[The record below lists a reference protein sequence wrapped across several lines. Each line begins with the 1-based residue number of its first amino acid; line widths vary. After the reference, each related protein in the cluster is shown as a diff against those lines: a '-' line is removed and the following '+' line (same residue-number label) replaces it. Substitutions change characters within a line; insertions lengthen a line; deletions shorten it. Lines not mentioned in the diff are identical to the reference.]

1 MRLEAWELY
10 SMTSDGK
17 SSENQV
23 NRREGPNYAR
33 LVEIGIALSAEH
45 DHKRLLETILIE
57 AKSMCHADGGT
68 LYMSGNLV
76 EHEGETI
83 FEPEGDGKFL
93 EFEIMRTD
101 SLGIAKG
108 GTTGEDIPFPPLP
121 LHNPETGEPN
131 HKNIATHV
139 ALSGNT
145 VNVEDAYTST
155 KFDFSGTKKF
165 DEGTGYRSK
174 SFLTVPLKNHSGEII
189 GVLQLLNAK
198 NPKTNEVITFD
209 KTIQPLIEAL
219 ASQAAVA
226 VDNQL
231 LIDAQRRLFDA
242 FIMVMGGAIDAKSPY
257 TGGHCAR
264 VPELAEML
272 AVAACSSNDGTLNEF
287 SLDDDGFRELHLA
300 SWLHDCG
307 KVVTPEYVVDKATKL
322 ETIYDR
328 IHEIRM
334 RFEILKRDAEIT
346 YWKGIAQGGDE
357 PTLKKEMETEWT
369 KFDDEFSFV
378 AECNVGGEFMA
389 DEKVDR
395 LREIASRKWIR
406 TLDDRLGIAQEELLR
421 KEKTPAQSLPAEENL
436 LVDRPDHI
444 FPRDGAFEINNPEE
458 FGFDMDVPKDMFNR
472 GELYNLSIARG
483 TLTAEDRYIIQNHVA
498 QTVVMLDQLP
508 FPKHLSRVPE
518 FAGSHHETLIGTGYP
533 RKLSKEQMSIPA
545 RIMAL
550 ADVFEALTAA
560 DRPYKKPKS
569 LSDSIKIL
577 SFMVKDQHIDPELFQ
592 LLLKSGIYKQYAEKF
607 LRPEQIDEVDIS
619 QYLN

>member
-1 MRLEAWELY
+1 
-10 SMTSDGK
+10 MTPDGK

-68 LYMSGNLV
+68 LYMSGNPV
-76 EHEGETI
+76 EREGETV
-83 FEPEGDGKFL
+83 FEPEGDGKYL
-93 EFEIMRTD
+93 AFEIMRTD
-101 SLGIAKG
+101 SLDIAKG
-108 GTTGEDIPFPPLP
+108 GTTGEDISFPPLP

-139 ALSGNT
+139 ALTGNT

-155 KFDFSGTKKF
+155 QFDFSGTKKF

-198 NPKTNEVITFD
+198 NPKTNEVVTFD
-209 KTIQPLIEAL
+209 ETIQPLIEAL

-334 RFEILKRDAEIT
+334 RFEIIKRDVEIV
-346 YWKGIAQGGDE
+346 YWKGVAQGGDE
-357 PTLKKEMETEWT
+357 PTLKKEMEAEWA
-369 KFDDEFSFV
+369 KLDDEFSFV
-378 AECNVGGEFMA
+378 AECNIGGEFMA

-421 KEKTPAQSLPAEENL
+421 KEKTPAQTLPVEENL
-436 LVDRPDHI
+436 LSDKPDHV
-444 FPRDGAFEINNPEE
+444 FPRDGAYEIHNPEA
-458 FGFDMDVPKDMFNR
+458 FGFDMEIPKDLFNR

-607 LRPEQIDEVDIS
+607 LRPEQIDEVDIAH
-619 QYLN
+619 YLN

>member
-1 MRLEAWELY
+1 
-10 SMTSDGK
+10 
-17 SSENQV
+17 
-23 NRREGPNYAR
+23 
-33 LVEIGIALSAEH
+33 
-45 DHKRLLETILIE
+45 
-57 AKSMCHADGGT
+57 HADGGT
-68 LYMSGNLV
+68 LYLSGNPV
-76 EHEGETI
+76 ERDGEMV

-93 EFEIMRTD
+93 AFEIMRTD

-121 LHNPETGEPN
+121 LCNPETNEPN

-139 ALSGNT
+139 ALTGNT
-145 VNVEDAYTST
+145 VNVEDAYMST
-155 KFDFSGTKKF
+155 QFDFSGTKKF

-198 NPKTNEVITFD
+198 NPKTDEVVTFD
-209 KTIQPLIEAL
+209 ETIQPLIEAL

-272 AVAACSSNDGTLNEF
+272 AVAACSSNDGELNEF

-334 RFEILKRDAEIT
+334 RFEIIKRDVEIT
-346 YWKGIAQGGDE
+346 YWKGVAQGGDE
-357 PTLKKEMETEWT
+357 PTLKKEMETEWA
-369 KFDDEFSFV
+369 KLDDEFSFV
-378 AECNVGGEFMA
+378 AECNIGGEFMA

-406 TLDDRLGIAQEELLR
+406 T
-421 KEKTPAQSLPAEENL
+421 
-436 LVDRPDHI
+436 
-444 FPRDGAFEINNPEE
+444 
-458 FGFDMDVPKDMFNR
+458 
-472 GELYNLSIARG
+472 
-483 TLTAEDRYIIQNHVA
+483 
-498 QTVVMLDQLP
+498 
-508 FPKHLSRVPE
+508 
-518 FAGSHHETLIGTGYP
+518 
-533 RKLSKEQMSIPA
+533 
-545 RIMAL
+545 
-550 ADVFEALTAA
+550 
-560 DRPYKKPKS
+560 
-569 LSDSIKIL
+569 
-577 SFMVKDQHIDPELFQ
+577 
-592 LLLKSGIYKQYAEKF
+592 
-607 LRPEQIDEVDIS
+607 
-619 QYLN
+619 

>member
-1 MRLEAWELY
+1 
-10 SMTSDGK
+10 MTPDGK
-17 SSENQV
+17 SADDSDNQID
-23 NRREGPNYAR
+23 RRGGPDYAR

-198 NPKTNEVITFD
+198 NPKTDEVVTFD

-272 AVAACSSNDGTLNEF
+272 AVAACSSNDGELNEF

-334 RFEILKRDAEIT
+334 RFEIIKRDVEIT
-346 YWKGIAQGGDE
+346 YWKGVAQGGDE
-357 PTLKKEMETEWT
+357 PALKKEMETEWA
-369 KFDDEFSFV
+369 KLDDEFSFV
-378 AECNVGGEFMA
+378 AECNIGGEFMA

-406 TLDDRLGIAQEELLR
+406 TLDDRLGISQEELLR
-421 KEKTPAQSLPAEENL
+421 KEKTPPQTLPAEESL
-436 LVDRPDHI
+436 LSDKPDHV
-444 FPRDGAFEINNPEE
+444 FSRDGAYEVRNPEK
-458 FGFDMDVPKDMFNR
+458 FGFDMEIPKDLFNR

-483 TLTAEDRYIIQNHVA
+483 TLTAEDRYVIQNHVA
-498 QTVVMLDQLP
+498 QTVVMLNQLP

-577 SFMVKDQHIDPELFQ
+577 SFMVKDQHIDPGLFQ
-592 LLLKSGIYKQYAEKF
+592 LLLKSGVYKQYAEKF
-607 LRPEQIDEVDIS
+607 LRPEQIDEVDIA

>member
-1 MRLEAWELY
+1 MAPDTHKPAN
-10 SMTSDGK
+10 SG
-17 SSENQV
+17 
-23 NRREGPNYAR
+23 GPSGSPDYAR

-45 DHKRLLETILIE
+45 NHKRLLERILLE
-57 AKSMCHADGGT
+57 AKGMCNADGGT
-68 LYMSGNLV
+68 LYLSGGPK
-76 EHEGETI
+76 EREGETA
-83 FEPEGDGKFL
+83 FEAEPNGAYLG
-93 EFEIMRTD
+93 FEIMHTD

-108 GTTGEDIPFPPLP
+108 GTTGEDIPFPPLA

-139 ALSGNT
+139 ALTGNT
-145 VNVEDAYTST
+145 VNVPDAYQST

-189 GVLQLLNAK
+189 GVLQLLNAIDRDSD
-198 NPKTNEVITFD
+198 EVIEFD
-209 KTIQPLIEAL
+209 VNIQPLIEAL

-231 LIDAQRRLFDA
+231 LIEAQKRLFDS
-242 FIMVMGGAIDAKSPY
+242 FIIVMGGAIDAKSPY

-272 AVAACSSNDGTLNEF
+272 AEAACDVTEGAYKDF
-287 SLDDDGFRELHLA
+287 SLDENGMRELHLA

-334 RFEILKRDAEIT
+334 RFEVLKRDAEIEL
-346 YWKGIAQGGDE
+346 WKGIAKGGDE
-357 PTLKKEMETEWT
+357 AALKSEFEQQCQKL
-369 KFDDEFSFV
+369 DDEYAFV

-389 DEKVDR
+389 DDKVER
-395 LREIASRKWIR
+395 LNEIATRKWTR
-406 TLDDRLGIAQEELLR
+406 TLDDRLGISHEELTR
-421 KEKTPAQSLPAEENL
+421 KERQPAKSLPVEEDL
-436 LVDRPDHI
+436 LADRPDHV
-444 FPRDGAFEINNPEE
+444 FSREGAYEISDPDRY
-458 FGFDMDVPKDMFNR
+458 GFNMDMPKDLFNR

-483 TLTAEDRYIIQNHVA
+483 TLTAEDRYIIQNHIA
-498 QTVVMLDQLP
+498 QTIVMLEQLP
-508 FPKHLSRVPE
+508 FPKQLSRVPE

-533 RKLSKEQMSIPA
+533 RKLTKDQMSVPA

-560 DRPYKKPKS
+560 DRPYKSPKT
-569 LSDSIKIL
+569 LSASIKIL
-577 SFMVKDQHIDPELFQ
+577 SFMVKDQHIDAELFQ
-592 LLLKSGIYKQYAEKF
+592 LLLESGVYKTYADKF
-607 LRPEQIDEVDIS
+607 LKPEQIDDVDIS
-619 QYLN
+619 QYLDKAAE

>member
-1 MRLEAWELY
+1 MAPEGG
-10 SMTSDGK
+10 SP
-17 SSENQV
+17 ENMPD
-23 NRREGPNYAR
+23 RRGGPDYAR

-57 AKSMCHADGGT
+57 AKTMCHADGGT
-68 LYMSGNLV
+68 LYLSGNMV
-76 EHEGETI
+76 EREGETV

-93 EFEIMRTD
+93 AFEIMRTD

-121 LHNPETGEPN
+121 LHNPETGDPN

-139 ALSGNT
+139 ALTGNT

-155 KFDFSGTKKF
+155 QFDFSGTKKF

-198 NPKTNEVITFD
+198 DGKTSEVTNFD
-209 KTIQPLIEAL
+209 VSIQPLIEAL

-231 LIDAQRRLFDA
+231 LIDAQRRLFDS

-272 AVAACSSNDGTLNEF
+272 AVAACDSNDGELDNF
-287 SLDDDGFRELHLA
+287 SLDENGFRELHLA

-334 RFEILKRDAEIT
+334 RFEVLKRDAEIV
-346 YWKGIAQGGDE
+346 YWKGVAQGGDE
-357 PTLKKEMETEWT
+357 KTLKAELESEWA
-369 KFDDEFSFV
+369 KLDDEFSFV
-378 AECNVGGEFMA
+378 AECNIGGEFMA
-389 DEKVDR
+389 DEKVER
-395 LREIASRKWIR
+395 LREIASRKWVR
-406 TLDDRLGIAQEELLR
+406 TLDDRLGIAHEELMR
-421 KEKTPAQSLPAEENL
+421 KEQNPAEKLPAEENL
-436 LVDRPDHI
+436 LADKPHHVFKRN
-444 FPRDGAFEINNPEE
+444 GAYEINNPDHY
-458 FGFDMDVPKDMFNR
+458 GFNMDVPKDLFNH
-472 GELYNLSIARG
+472 GELYNLGIARG
-483 TLTAEDRYIIQNHVA
+483 TLTAEDRYIIQNHIT
-498 QTVVMLDQLP
+498 QTIVMLEQLP

-560 DRPYKKPKS
+560 DRPYKKPKT

-577 SFMVKDQHIDPELFQ
+577 SFMVKDKHIDPDLFR

-607 LRPEQIDEVDIS
+607 LRPEQIDDVDIQ
-619 QYLN
+619 QYLEKIGE

>member
-1 MRLEAWELY
+1 MAAEPNNPAN
-10 SMTSDGK
+10 
-17 SSENQV
+17 SS
-23 NRREGPNYAR
+23 GPNYAR

-45 DHKRLLETILIE
+45 DHKRLLERILLE
-57 AKSMCHADGGT
+57 AKQMCNADGGT
-68 LYMSGNLV
+68 LYMSGTPKDR
-76 EHEGETI
+76 EGEI
-83 FEPEGDGKFL
+83 VFEAEPDGAYLAFQ
-93 EFEIMRTD
+93 IMHTD

-108 GTTGEDIPFPPLP
+108 GTTGEAIPFPPLP

-139 ALSGNT
+139 ALTGNT
-145 VNVEDAYTST
+145 VNIPDAYQST

-198 NPKTNEVITFD
+198 DFTTNEVIEFD
-209 KTIQPLIEAL
+209 VGIQPLIEAL

-231 LIDAQRRLFDA
+231 LIEAQKRLFDS
-242 FIMVMGGAIDAKSPY
+242 FIIVMGGAIDAKSPY

-272 AVAACSSNDGTLNEF
+272 ALAAIDTSEGEYRDFT
-287 SLDDDGFRELHLA
+287 LDDNGLRELHLA

-334 RFEILKRDAEIT
+334 RFEVLKRDAEIAL
-346 YWKGIAQGGDE
+346 WKGIAQGGDE
-357 PTLKKEMETEWT
+357 AALKKEFEEQCQ
-369 KFDDEFSFV
+369 KLDDEYAFV

-389 DEKVDR
+389 DDKVER
-395 LREIASRKWIR
+395 LTEISARKWTR
-406 TLDDRLGIAQEELLR
+406 TLDDRLGISHEELTR
-421 KEKTPAQSLPAEENL
+421 KERQPAKPLPVEENL
-436 LVDRPDHI
+436 LADRPDHV
-444 FPRDGAFEINNPEE
+444 FTRDGAYEINDPDRY
-458 FGFDMDVPKDMFNR
+458 GFDVDMPKDLFNR

-483 TLTAEDRYIIQNHVA
+483 TLTAEDRYIIQNHIS
-498 QTVVMLDQLP
+498 QTIVMLEQLP
-508 FPKHLSRVPE
+508 FPKQLSRVPE

-533 RKLSKEQMSIPA
+533 RKLTKDQMSIPA

-577 SFMVKDQHIDPELFQ
+577 SFMVKDQHIDADLFE
-592 LLLKSGIYKQYAEKF
+592 LLLKSGVYKTYADKF
-607 LRPEQIDEVDIS
+607 LKPEQIDDVDIS
-619 QYLN
+619 QYLKKAAE